1 MHDLREE
8 ANDEALVERFAKNW
22 RTAGLPKHTQAALAF
37 AERLT
42 LTPSQMTQADV
53 QTLRDHGYSDEEI
66 HDITQIAAY
75 FNYIN
80 RIADA
85 LGVPP
90 EEDFMAPWPRED
102 GRWA

>member
-8 ANDEALVERFAKNW
+8 AHDDALVDRFAQDW
-22 RTAGLPKHTQAALAF
+22 RSAGLPEHTQAALAF
-37 AERLT
+37 AEKLT
-42 LTPSQMTQADV
+42 LTPSQMTQADI
-53 QTLRDHGYSDEEI
+53 QTLRNCGYSDEEI
-66 HDITQIAAY
+66 HDITQIAAF

-90 EEDFMAPWPRED
+90 EEDFMDPWPREN
-102 GRWA
+102 GRWT

>member
-8 ANDEALVERFAKNW
+8 AKDDALVERFAANW
-22 RTAGLPKHTQAALAF
+22 RTAGLPEYTQTALVF
-37 AERLT
+37 AEKLT
-42 LTPSQMTQADV
+42 LTPSHMTQTDIG
-53 QTLRDHGYSDEEI
+53 QLRQSGYSDEDI

-80 RIADA
+80 RIADG

-90 EEDFMAPWPRED
+90 EDFMEPWPRPD
-102 GRWA
+102 GNW

>member
-8 ANDEALVERFAKNW
+8 ADDDALVDRFAQNW
-22 RTAGLPKHTQAALAF
+22 RSAGLPERTQTALAF
-37 AERLT
+37 AEKLT
-42 LTPSQMTQADV
+42 LTPSQMSQEDIK
-53 QTLRDHGYSDEEI
+53 QLRRCGYSDEEI

-90 EEDFMAPWPRED
+90 EEDFMERWPRKD
-102 GRWA
+102 GDW

>member
-1 MHDLREE
+1 MPE
-8 ANDEALVERFAKNW
+8 
-22 RTAGLPKHTQAALAF
+22 HTHTALAF
-37 AERLT
+37 AEKLT
-42 LTPSQMTQADV
+42 LTPHQMSQADI
-53 QTLRDHGYSDEEI
+53 QALRRCGYSDEEI

-90 EEDFMAPWPRED
+90 EEDFMQPWPRED
-102 GRWA
+102 GDW